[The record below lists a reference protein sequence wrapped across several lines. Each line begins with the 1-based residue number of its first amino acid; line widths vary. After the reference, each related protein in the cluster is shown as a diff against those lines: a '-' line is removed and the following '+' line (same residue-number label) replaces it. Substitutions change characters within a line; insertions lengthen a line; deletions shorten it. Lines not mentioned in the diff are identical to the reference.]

1 MNTPDIKVITHFNT
15 RIASLEGPPGSINSV
30 PQIKALLKDIQTAHQ
45 CDCVLLRRALID
57 ERQFD
62 LRSGFVKELSQ
73 LFTQL
78 DMRLAMVGE
87 FNLLE
92 RVALKAFAQQNGL
105 TKTVFITKTEQDA
118 LRWLRSV

>member
-1 MNTPDIKVITHFNT
+1 MSTPDIKVITHFNT

-30 PQIKALLKDIQTAHQ
+30 DQIKELMQKVKTAHQ
-45 CDCVLLRRALID
+45 SVKVLLRREMID
-57 ERQFD
+57 EGKFD
-62 LRSGFVKELSQ
+62 LRSGFAKELSQ

-78 DMRLAMVGE
+78 GMRLALVGG
-87 FNLLE
+87 FSLVE

>member
-1 MNTPDIKVITHFNT
+1 MSAPVIKIEAPG
-15 RIASLEGPPGSINSV
+15 IARLEGEAGSINSV
-30 PQIKALLKDIQTAHQ
+30 DQIKELMREVKTAHQ
-45 CDCVLLRRALID
+45 SVKVLLRREMID
-57 ERQFD
+57 EGKFD

-92 RVALKAFAQQNGL
+92 RVALKAYAQQTGL
-105 TKTVFITKTEQDA
+105 GKTVYITKTEQDA